1 MNENQVRFPFL
12 QGNKSSTSLEGMERP
27 VRSFK
32 SFIETVPS
40 NPSPPH
46 SNKPL
51 PPTPSPSKKIPSPL
65 SSATIPPSSAHA
77 SSSNPWQA
85 PTAWFNSSSS
95 ERNSPQV
102 SPTLTSRLYSP
113 LLPNLFPAE
122 NDNDME
128 IRAEYG
134 ETASPQLM
142 PYECAYHDLG
152 PPLEPPR
159 SPLPIPP
166 RSAAKIEEKSRAQ
179 NLHNEH
185 PSYMEHSNIG
195 NSNYALE
202 QGDVR
207 MALPAQS
214 ASSWASNAANKEKT
228 IAPLGISRPAE
239 QSTVEVHTT
248 LSPVE
253 IHVALQKSRSRRVLE
268 SKKRNP
274 LADDN
279 WEDLDMDS
287 KDRQLSFSQDYHNLL
302 ADQYQEMS
310 VRPEEALLN
319 GPSYIESQ
327 NLGTNVSTNYAPN
340 DQGLVPLPLTWK
352 KESGTSTPRN
362 TPQTRYETE
371 TLHTD
376 GSSSRQ
382 KRASAKLQTWIPQ
395 RIGRG
400 AKSVGLTH
408 KVATFSFTPPLPHQE
423 EAQES
428 SASHVDPKLE
438 PSPDWEVDKDL
449 ANDLRF
455 SKFFPSK
462 KPVRS
467 GKKPSRRLNK
477 SKAPTSAPFDSHQPP
492 TQIIRLPLGLAVVR
506 TPPRPPTSDIPGIV
520 ELSTAGD
527 PLYSTSSSQQSTSPV
542 SPRDNRSSY
551 YSDYS
556 QASNSRTNAACA
568 NFRNSVASALTNT
581 TKSSHSPTSLSNI
594 SRKFSGDPDTAWRRP
609 GFLEKARVAR
619 KRRDAQVKRDN
630 LKKSIRVLG
639 PTDPRV
645 VEGYVR
651 SEDHDERVMGTGRM
665 PGYMVT
671 GSI

>member
-1 MNENQVRFPFL
+1 M
-12 QGNKSSTSLEGMERP
+12 
-27 VRSFK
+27 
-32 SFIETVPS
+32 
-40 NPSPPH
+40 
-46 SNKPL
+46 
-51 PPTPSPSKKIPSPL
+51 
-65 SSATIPPSSAHA
+65 A
-77 SSSNPWQA
+77 
-85 PTAWFNSSSS
+85 
-95 ERNSPQV
+95 
-102 SPTLTSRLYSP
+102 
-113 LLPNLFPAE
+113 
-122 NDNDME
+122 
-128 IRAEYG
+128 
-134 ETASPQLM
+134 
-142 PYECAYHDLG
+142 
-152 PPLEPPR
+152 
-159 SPLPIPP
+159 
-166 RSAAKIEEKSRAQ
+166 
-179 NLHNEH
+179 
-185 PSYMEHSNIG
+185 HSNIG

-202 QGDVR
+202 QGNVR

-228 IAPLGISRPAE
+228 IAPLGISRPAD

-253 IHVALQKSRSRRVLE
+253 IHVALQKSRSRRVRE

-287 KDRQLSFSQDYHNLL
+287 KDRQLSFFQDYHNLL
-302 ADQYQEMS
+302 ADRYQEMS
-310 VRPEEALLN
+310 VRPEEVLLN
-319 GPSYIESQ
+319 GPSYIELQ
-327 NLGTNVSTNYAPN
+327 NLGTNVSTNYVPN

-352 KESGTSTPRN
+352 KEPGTSTPRS
-362 TPQTRYETE
+362 TPQTRYEAE

-395 RIGRG
+395 RISRG

-423 EAQES
+423 ETQES
-428 SASHVDPKLE
+428 SASHVDPKLK

-467 GKKPSRRLNK
+467 GKKPSRRLDK
-477 SKAPTSAPFDSHQPP
+477 SKAPTSTRFDSHQPP

-506 TPPRPPTSDIPGIV
+506 TSPRPPTSD
-520 ELSTAGD
+520 
-527 PLYSTSSSQQSTSPV
+527 
-542 SPRDNRSSY
+542 
-551 YSDYS
+551 
-556 QASNSRTNAACA
+556 SRTNAACA

-609 GFLEKARVAR
+609 GFLEKARAAR
-619 KRRDAQVKRDN
+619 KRHDAQAKRDN

-651 SEDHDERVMGTGRM
+651 SEDHDERVMRTGRM